1 MKDKTLFSIGEIAK
15 AVGVTR
21 KVILN
26 YEVKGLITPD
36 KKEGNT
42 GNRYYTIDTF
52 TQIRTIRVFQ
62 DLGLSLDE
70 IHEYFAGE
78 SDLAPMIER
87 LEKMRDE
94 LNLTIE
100 KLKERTK
107 KIGDV

>member
-1 MKDKTLFSIGEIAK
+1 MDNKNLFSIGEIAK

-21 KVILN
+21 KTILN

-62 DLGLSLDE
+62 NLGLC
-70 IHEYFAGE
+70 INN
-78 SDLAPMIER
+78 I
-87 LEKMRDE
+87 
-94 LNLTIE
+94 
-100 KLKERTK
+100 
-107 KIGDV
+107 